1 MKRIA
6 LAALVAAGLTA
17 LTGTAQAKEVTSL
30 KICGASGC
38 NTVTDR
44 ETLRG
49 WEGESNQDP
58 ASVAI
63 AAPGRFYTVEI
74 AFGDPEG
81 NEVHRDTAYWLLNGN
96 LMRSRIQTQDPWW
109 ALFPNQ
115 VALYQKIASGIEPFT
130 PQLSR
135 VTVKGKAVADPSSYL
150 RLLGKFR
157 YATLPRG
164 RLHFVS
170 IRMRASTPNP
180 WVDGLVV
187 LRYDAKRRLLTRPDG
202 YFKLPKSVGRLVM
215 HRASLTAKSDS
226 SGSGGGQT
234 ALYAGV
240 GAAGLA
246 ALAVL
251 AVAGRKKMH

>member
-6 LAALVAAGLTA
+6 LVAIVVAGLTA
-17 LTGTAQAKEVTSL
+17 LAGTAQAKEVMRL

-58 ASVAI
+58 ASVSI

-81 NEVHRDTAYWLLNGN
+81 NVVHSDTAYWLPNGN
-96 LMRSRIQTQDPWW
+96 LMRFQSQPQDPWW
-109 ALFPNQ
+109 QLFPNQ
-115 VALYQKIASGIEPFT
+115 VSLYQKVASGIDAFT
-130 PQLSR
+130 PQLSS
-135 VTVKGKAVADPSSYL
+135 VTVRGKTVADPNSYL
-150 RLLGKFR
+150 RLFGKFR

-164 RLHFVS
+164 RLHLVS
-170 IRMRASTPNP
+170 IKLRSSQVNP

-187 LRYDAKRRLLTRPDG
+187 LRYDAKRRLLLRPDG
-202 YFKLPKSVGRLVM
+202 YFKLPKTVGRLVM
-215 HRASLTAKSDS
+215 KRASLGGTTSS
-226 SGSGGGQT
+226 SGTGGGHT

-251 AVAGRKKMH
+251 AVARRKKMH